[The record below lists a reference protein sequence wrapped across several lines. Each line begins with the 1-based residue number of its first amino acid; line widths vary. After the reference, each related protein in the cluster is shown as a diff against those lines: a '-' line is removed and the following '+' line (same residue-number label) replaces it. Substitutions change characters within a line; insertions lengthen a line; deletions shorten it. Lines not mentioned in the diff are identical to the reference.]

1 MGRLLVSIHTDIITP
16 IIIDPLYLY
25 VAPADYTSVTRTL
38 LFASGLP
45 PPTVEIPIILDSIR
59 EEDETFMIILSG
71 ETAGVID
78 PDSATVTILNG
89 NDWSHH
95 GW

>member
-1 MGRLLVSIHTDIITP
+1 MGQLLVSIHTDIITP
-16 IIIDPLYLY
+16 IIIDPLYLCI
-25 VAPADYTSVTRTL
+25 APADYISVTQTL

-45 PPTVEIPIILDSIR
+45 PPTVDIPIIFDSIR
-59 EEDETFMIILSG
+59 EEDETFTIMLSG

-89 NDWSHH
+89 KDWSH

>member
-1 MGRLLVSIHTDIITP
+1 MGQLLVSIHTDIITP
-16 IIIDPLYLY
+16 IIIDFY
-25 VAPADYTSVTRTL
+25 VAPADYTSFTNRAL
-38 LFASGLP
+38 LFASGLSRA
-45 PPTVEIPIILDSIR
+45 TVEIPIILDSIR